1 MADGRHCGGGTVSGD
16 GLRGGCPLVDV
27 VGYHVT
33 DAFQDPEQP
42 LLDRWN
48 RYKLPDPENM
58 AGGPVPWTRVT
69 TLASAIDDMYNLQQ
83 WQMRMVA
90 HGIGKRADL
99 YAMAAVLDPD
109 SDKKELQEIC
119 TDALKAA
126 GADEGRHLGTALH
139 GFTQRYDIGRLAG
152 RARSELLA
160 EVPVEWRA
168 HVERYADLMVEHALD
183 VEPDSIE
190 ALVVNKVSN
199 TAGRIDRRVRRGM
212 YKSHILDLKTE
223 KGDFEYSARRICVQL
238 WCYATSPWQ
247 WDPATR
253 TYSAPRSQVDTE
265 TAYVLHL
272 PATEHPDR
280 AALWTVDLRPGAD
293 AVRLAI
299 DVRAWRQRKG
309 LMSPVKP
316 AGSPPPA
323 PPTLTALPVQNTL
336 LSALYAAQE
345 ASTVPEPQ
353 SDPVASAQ
361 GVWLA
366 RINAATRREDLS
378 AIWRA
383 ASAVGEWTPELEA
396 AGKERLAEMRA

>member
-1 MADGRHCGGGTVSGD
+1 M
-16 GLRGGCPLVDV
+16 
-27 VGYHVT
+27 T

-119 TDALKAA
+119 ADALKAA

-139 GFTQRYDIGRLAG
+139 GFTQKYDVGRLAG

-168 HVERYADLMVEHALD
+168 HVERYADLMHEYGLD
-183 VEPDSIE
+183 VEPGSIE

-253 TYSAPRSQVDTE
+253 TYSAPRAPVDTE

-272 PATEHPDR
+272 PATEHPNR

-316 AGSPPPA
+316 AA
-323 PPTLTALPVQNTL
+323 PPTLTALPVQGTL

-345 ASTVPEPQ
+345 ASTETRYMAGQVV
-353 SDPVASAQ
+353 DPHILMQ
-361 GVWLA
+361 
-366 RINAATRREDLS
+366 AATRLSLPAGHQITAGDMRRYQWLCQIDAATTREDLS

-383 ASAVGEWTPELEA
+383 ASAAGEWTPELEA